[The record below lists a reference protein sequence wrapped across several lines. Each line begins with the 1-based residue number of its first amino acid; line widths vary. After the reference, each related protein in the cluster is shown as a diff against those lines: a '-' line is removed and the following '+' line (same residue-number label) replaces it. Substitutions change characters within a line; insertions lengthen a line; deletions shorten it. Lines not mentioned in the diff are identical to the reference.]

1 MCRLLTVF
9 DNGSGKRGHA
19 CDDCGT
25 TLRYEYHLD
34 SGAVYGSCCVKAHLD
49 HAPNWLTLRA
59 ANDARIAAKIKTD
72 KTRQL
77 AACLQRNMVTCTVF
91 RDGSA
96 VIDGISRYSESGTTE
111 AIEALVTMGW
121 VKTRTGSG
129 YMPGS
134 SKYILLRGG

>member
-1 MCRLLTVF
+1 VCKLLTVF
-9 DNGSGKRGHA
+9 DNGSGKRGQP

-25 TLRYEYHLD
+25 MLRYEYHLD
-34 SGAVYGSCCVKAHLD
+34 DGSIYGSCCVKAHLD
-49 HAPNWLTLRA
+49 HSPNWLTLRA
-59 ANDARIAAKIKTD
+59 ANDARTAAKIETG

-96 VIDGISRYSESGTTE
+96 VIDGISRYSESGTME

-134 SKYILLRGG
+134 SKYILRRG